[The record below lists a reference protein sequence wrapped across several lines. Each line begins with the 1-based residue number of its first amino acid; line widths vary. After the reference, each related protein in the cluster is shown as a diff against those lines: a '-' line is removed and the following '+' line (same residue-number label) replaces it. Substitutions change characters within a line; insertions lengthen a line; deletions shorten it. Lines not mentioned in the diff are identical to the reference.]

1 MSPLAKESHYVKKT
15 ILLFAGLLSLS
26 AAAQD
31 SQSADTEQE
40 AQTEQ
45 QVIDT
50 ELTLEELNVAE
61 NDELILGADEGGEE
75 SEEENSNSRFIPTE
89 QISQDLGVSF
99 PVDI

>member
-1 MSPLAKESHYVKKT
+1 MSTLAKESYYVKKT

-45 QVIDT
+45 QVIDP

>member
-1 MSPLAKESHYVKKT
+1 MSTPAKESYYVKKT

-26 AAAQD
+26 AGAQD

-45 QVIDT
+45 QIIDT
-50 ELTLEELNVAE
+50 ELTLEELGVAD

>member
-1 MSPLAKESHYVKKT
+1 MSPLAKESYYVKKT

-40 AQTEQ
+40 AQIEQ
-45 QVIDT
+45 QIIDT
-50 ELTLEELNVAE
+50 ELTLEELSVAE

>member
-1 MSPLAKESHYVKKT
+1 MSTLAKESYYVKKT

-26 AAAQD
+26 VGAQD

-45 QVIDT
+45 QVIDP

>member
-1 MSPLAKESHYVKKT
+1 MSTLAKESYYVKKT

-26 AAAQD
+26 VGAQD

-40 AQTEQ
+40 AQTGQ
-45 QVIDT
+45 QIIDT
-50 ELTLEELNVAE
+50 ELTLEELGVAD